1 MSLKEGNEMKRIL
14 VAITLAAV
22 LMLAACSGSSS
33 ALASAGS
40 TNWPAFTVCVDD
52 QASTGYDSEFVS
64 LILMYDWNAEVTV
77 DCAAPD
83 VFVTIV
89 NPGYN
94 LGYWVAD
101 GWIYE
106 VGGPIWLNSQ
116 VLDYAPNTFRA
127 VLDHEVGHHFGLQHV
142 HTRSVM
148 SDQGRYMPTEQ
159 DIAQFA
165 DAFYAPRIGR

>member
-1 MSLKEGNEMKRIL
+1 MKRIL
-14 VAITLAAV
+14 VAIALAAV

-77 DCAAPD
+77 DCATPD

-89 NPGYN
+89 NPAPGSSYEI
-94 LGYWVAD
+94 YD
-101 GWIYE
+101 GWIYK
-106 VGGPIWLNSQ
+106 VGGPIWVNSKQ
-116 VLDYAPNTFRA
+116 SAGPNTFRA
-127 VLDHEVGHHFGLQHV
+127 VLDHEVGHHFGLQHN
-142 HTRSVM
+142 HIRSVM
-148 SDQGRYMPTEQ
+148 NPYERHMPTEQ
-159 DIAQFA
+159 DVWDLA